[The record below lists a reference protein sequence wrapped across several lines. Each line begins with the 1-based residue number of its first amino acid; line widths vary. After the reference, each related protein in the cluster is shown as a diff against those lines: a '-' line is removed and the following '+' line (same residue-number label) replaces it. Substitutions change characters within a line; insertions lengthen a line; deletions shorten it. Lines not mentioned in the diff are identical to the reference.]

1 MNNKFISIMTA
12 RIVRDFNPLQIVLF
26 GSQARGDAHRHSD
39 IDLLVVFSE
48 QARIKGKL
56 LLIFELPWL
65 TYPWLRTSL

>member
-48 QARIKGKL
+48 LSDKGKL